1 MGWSSEHWQEDMSNL
16 RSKIDRLDQKILR
29 LIIQRME
36 VCRNVGKIKL
46 RVGRPIFD
54 PDREREVIEDRINF
68 SRALGRDGEFVR
80 KIMSLMMDYS
90 KRIQVI
96 DMRKLNG
103 GLSSANIANPAQ

>member
-1 MGWSSEHWQEDMSNL
+1 MEWQEDWWKELMSL
-16 RSKIDRLDQKILR
+16 RNEINRLDNRILH
-29 LIIQRME
+29 LIGERME
-36 VCRNVGKIKL
+36 ICRNVGKIKL
-46 RVGRPIFD
+46 MAGKPIFD
-54 PDREREVIEDRINF
+54 PDREKEVIEDRINF
-68 SRALGRDGEFVR
+68 SRALGIDGEFVR